1 MPFCRGRGDAV
12 LYFMEE
18 WLYLCTLLQKA
29 LERGW
34 REEENVD
41 VNVMHP
47 SDSQIS
53 AWAFCVARSLEW
65 ACEGLRVRMSK
76 SMIPTLFRTD
86 DTHRTVDRADV
97 KGTGPD
103 SHVVRRQALL
113 HPSQRL

>member
-1 MPFCRGRGDAV
+1 MIRFFGKGIILSPDTYFCRCAQTLSKGKGSVASLLAGPRWHLRVPFCRGRGDAV

-47 SDSQIS
+47 SDSQ
-53 AWAFCVARSLEW
+53 
-65 ACEGLRVRMSK
+65 
-76 SMIPTLFRTD
+76 T
-86 DTHRTVDRADV
+86 
-97 KGTGPD
+97 
-103 SHVVRRQALL
+103 
-113 HPSQRL
+113 SQL